1 MMAMA
6 RCRLPTRLVPASHT
20 DVPGRAVGLRALQ
33 TIVPRAALF
42 CPRGRS
48 ASACTEPISPLEYGV
63 GCLAA
68 VRSAAPPTSVI
79 H

>member
-42 CPRGRS
+42 CPDGRPDS
-48 ASACTEPISPLEYGV
+48 APTASRSPLLDGA
-63 GCLAA
+63 GGM
-68 VRSAAPPTSVI
+68 APMRPPPLPPSRTD
-79 H
+79 